1 MAPSMLRSIQLD
13 LPSRLPDFTEI
24 AANLPVYLLLLVPVV
39 ILASLLRRVPVIGT
53 LLSIATWLAIA
64 GLLFVA
70 VSQHQRFNPAFAD
83 FADALKLDRQ
93 TVVGKEVRI
102 AMAKDGHF
110 WANVTIDGVDR
121 RMLIDSG
128 ATITALS
135 ADTATA
141 AGLRPVDEAMPV
153 LIRTANGT
161 VRAQTAEIADLKL
174 GNIAAR
180 ELPVVVSP
188 SFGDLDVLGMNF
200 LSRLQSWR
208 VEGRTLILVPH
219 HPQPVREG

>member
-1 MAPSMLRSIQLD
+1 MLRSLQLD
-13 LPSRLPDFTEI
+13 LPTGLPDVAEI
-24 AANLPVYLLLLVPVV
+24 AANLPVYLLLLVPVL
-39 ILASLLRRVPVIGT
+39 ILAALLRRVPVIGT
-53 LLSIATWLAIA
+53 LFSIVSWLAIA

-70 VSQHQRFNPAFAD
+70 VSQHERFNPAFAEIANV
-83 FADALKLDRQ
+83 FASDRQ
-93 TVVGKEVRI
+93 AVVGKEVRI

-110 WANVTIDGVDR
+110 WADVEIGGVKR

-135 ADTATA
+135 ADTAAT
-141 AGLRPVDEAMPV
+141 AGLQPRDELMPV
-153 LIRTANGT
+153 MIRTANGT
-161 VRAQTAEIADLKL
+161 VRVQTAEIAELRL

-180 ELPVVVSP
+180 QLPVVVSP
-188 SFGDLDVLGMNF
+188 SFGDMDVLGMNF

-219 HPQPVREG
+219 HPQPVPPTA

>member
-1 MAPSMLRSIQLD
+1 MLRSLQLD
-13 LPSRLPDFTEI
+13 MPSGLPDMAEI
-24 AANLPVYLLLLVPVV
+24 AANLPVYLLLLVPVL
-39 ILASLLRRVPVIGT
+39 ILATLLRRVPVVGT
-53 LLSIATWLAIA
+53 LLSIASWLAI
-64 GLLFVA
+64 GVLLFVA
-70 VSQHQRFNPAFAD
+70 VSQHQRFNPAFSGI
-83 FADALKLDRQ
+83 ADALKLDRQ
-93 TVVGKEVRI
+93 EVVGKEVRI

-110 WANVTIDGVDR
+110 WADVEIDGVRR

-135 ADTATA
+135 ADTASA
-141 AGLRPVDEAMPV
+141 AGLQPRDELMPV

-180 ELPVVVSP
+180 GLPVVVSP

-219 HPQPVREG
+219 HPQPVRG